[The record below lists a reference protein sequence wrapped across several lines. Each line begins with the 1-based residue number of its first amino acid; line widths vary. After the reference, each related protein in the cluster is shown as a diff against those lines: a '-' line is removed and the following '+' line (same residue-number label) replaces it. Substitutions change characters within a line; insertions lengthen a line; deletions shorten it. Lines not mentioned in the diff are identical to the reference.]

1 MSKNPNTKKR
11 HPWLR
16 AILTLFVISIIAIS
30 VFIFIRY
37 RQQQTAEETLRNLE
51 TIEYSKGSLAS
62 SISGTGTVRANQQ
75 AILSWSTSGTVGE
88 VNVTLGQSV
97 LKDDILMSLDESN
110 LPIDILQ
117 AQIDIITIEKSL
129 SNLYEDPSLELAQ
142 AKYDLIAAKE
152 SFEKAKEDRRL
163 MNYERCSD
171 ERIAELEEDYDDALD
186 THKLLATDQ
195 TLKAVDIAL
204 ANLNFCKSEFTQ
216 DEIEEADARINLA
229 GERVTQ
235 LEDLITSLTGGPESD
250 DIKILETQ
258 LAMAKTRLA
267 RKEIQAPFDSTVTG
281 IFVLPGDQISAGV
294 KAVQLADLSKLYV
307 DVQISEVDIP
317 LVKLGQDVE
326 MTFDAY
332 FEEKYHGLVVEISP
346 VGSEFQGVVTY
357 NVKIILLEGLDKI
370 KSGMT
375 AGINI
380 ILDEKQDVFI
390 VPNAALAT
398 VDGKDIVYVLRDGL
412 PKAVDVVVGAYSD
425 NMIEIIEA
433 DIREGELIVI
443 NPPTSV
449 LSIMEQSDQLPGF
462 LRRR

>member
-1 MSKNPNTKKR
+1 
-11 HPWLR
+11 
-16 AILTLFVISIIAIS
+16 
-30 VFIFIRY
+30 
-37 RQQQTAEETLRNLE
+37 
-51 TIEYSKGSLAS
+51 
-62 SISGTGTVRANQQ
+62 
-75 AILSWSTSGTVGE
+75 
-88 VNVTLGQSV
+88 
-97 LKDDILMSLDESN
+97 
-110 LPIDILQ
+110 
-117 AQIDIITIEKSL
+117 
-129 SNLYEDPSLELAQ
+129 LELAQ

-267 RKEIQAPFDSTVTG
+267 RKEIQSPFDSTVTG

-332 FEEKYHGLVVEISP
+332 FEEKYNGLVVEISP

-357 NVKIILLEGLDKI
+357 NVKIILLEGLDKV

>member
-1 MSKNPNTKKR
+1 
-11 HPWLR
+11 
-16 AILTLFVISIIAIS
+16 LFVISIIAIS

-281 IFVLPGDQISAGV
+281 IFVLSGDQASAGI

-317 LVKLGQDVE
+317 LVKLGQAVE

-332 FEEKYHGLVVEISP
+332 FEEKYNGLVVEISP

-357 NVKIILLEGLDKI
+357 NVKIILLEGLDKV

>member
-1 MSKNPNTKKR
+1 M
-11 HPWLR
+11 
-16 AILTLFVISIIAIS
+16 FVISIIAIS

-171 ERIAELEEDYDDALD
+171 ERIAELEEDYEDALD

-281 IFVLPGDQISAGV
+281 IFVLSGDQASAGI

-317 LVKLGQDVE
+317 LVKLGQAVE

-332 FEEKYHGLVVEISP
+332 FEEKYNGLVVEISP

-357 NVKIILLEGLDKI
+357 NVKIILLEGLDKV

>member
-1 MSKNPNTKKR
+1 M
-11 HPWLR
+11 
-16 AILTLFVISIIAIS
+16 FVISIIAIS

-281 IFVLPGDQISAGV
+281 IFVLSGDQASAGI

-317 LVKLGQDVE
+317 LVKLGQAVE

-332 FEEKYHGLVVEISP
+332 FEEKYNGLVVEISP

-357 NVKIILLEGLDKI
+357 NVKIILLEGLDKV